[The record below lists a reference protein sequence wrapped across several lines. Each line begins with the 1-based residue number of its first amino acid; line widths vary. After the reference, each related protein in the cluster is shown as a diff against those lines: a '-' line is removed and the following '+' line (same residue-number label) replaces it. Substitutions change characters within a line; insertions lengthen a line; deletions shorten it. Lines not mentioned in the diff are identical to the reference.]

1 MFTQL
6 LAQATS
12 IIASQLWNQQ
22 VAPASIQIEKTPS
35 HFEGDVTIVVF
46 PFVKMARLKPEDT
59 AQAIGAALS
68 EKISGIDRFNV
79 VKGFLNITFTP
90 SFWLSQMSEAAPAAE
105 YSRPSGIAPKTIV
118 VEYSSPNTNKPLH
131 LGHIRNNLL
140 GWSLAEVYKA
150 AGHKVIKANLIND
163 RGIHICK
170 TMVAYSMWGNNE
182 TPESAGVKGDH
193 LIGKYY
199 VLFDKANKEEAA
211 ELGIEKPEDGDT
223 PLMKDARAMLRDWEK
238 GEPHVMAL
246 WNKLNSWVIAG
257 FNDTYARLG
266 VDFDKVYRE
275 SETYLSG
282 KDIVQK
288 GLAEGHLQQDPDGS
302 VWIDL
307 TDEGLDRKILLRSDG
322 TTVYMTQDI
331 GTAVAR
337 HNDFNADR
345 MVYVVGN
352 EQIYHFDV
360 LKKTL
365 KRLGYDW
372 ADNILHYSYGM
383 VELPEGKMK
392 SREGTVVDADDL
404 LDEMKQTAA
413 DISKEAGKAQ
423 DLPAVEQDKL
433 HEMIGQGALKYFI
446 LRVDPKKNM
455 LFNPSESIDFNGN
468 TGPFIQYTHARICS
482 VLNKGREAGI
492 AVDTLKW
499 SAAADLKEHEKHLLY
514 QLLTLPQ
521 MIEKAANNESP
532 AVVANYSF
540 ELAQMFNSMYQ
551 EISILREPDET
562 LRNNRLLLAKRTAET
577 LKFAM
582 GLLGVGMPEK
592 M

>member
-12 IIASQLWNQQ
+12 DIASQLWNQQ

-59 AQAIGAALS
+59 AQAIGSALS

-90 SFWLSQMSEAAPAAE
+90 AFWLSQMSEVAPVAE
-105 YSRPSGIAPKTIV
+105 YSRPAGVEPKTIV
-118 VEYSSPNTNKPLH
+118 LEYSSPNTNKPLH

-150 AGHKVIKANLIND
+150 AGHNVIKANLIND

-170 TMVAYSMWGNNE
+170 TMVAYNMWGNNE
-182 TPESAGVKGDH
+182 TPGSAGVKGDH

-246 WNKLNSWVIAG
+246 WNKLNSWVIDG

-337 HNDFNADR
+337 HNDFGADK

-404 LDEMKQTAA
+404 LDEMKQTAVA
-413 DISKEAGKAQ
+413 ISKEAGKAQ
-423 DLPAVEQDKL
+423 DLPAKEQEKL

-482 VLNKGREAGI
+482 VLNKGREVGI
-492 AVDTLKW
+492 NVDSLKW
-499 SAAADLKEHEKHLLY
+499 ASEADLKPQEKELLY
-514 QLLTLPQ
+514 QLLSLPQ

>member
-12 IIASQLWNQQ
+12 DIASQLWNQQ

-90 SFWLSQMSEAAPAAE
+90 AFWLSQMSEAAPVAE

-118 VEYSSPNTNKPLH
+118 VEHSSPNTNKPLH

-150 AGHKVIKANLIND
+150 AGHNVIKANLIND

-223 PLMKDARAMLRDWEK
+223 PLMQDARAMLRDWEK

-246 WNKLNSWVIAG
+246 WNKLNSWVIDG
-257 FNDTYARLG
+257 FTDTYSRLG

-288 GLAEGHLQQDPDGS
+288 GLSEGHLQHDPDGS

-337 HNDFNADR
+337 HNDFGADK

-423 DLPAVEQDKL
+423 DLPANEQDKL

-482 VLNKGREAGI
+482 VLNKGSEAGI
-492 AVDTLKW
+492 AVDALKW
-499 SAAADLKEHEKHLLY
+499 FADAELKPQEKELLY

-521 MIEKAANNESP
+521 MIEKAATNESP

>member
-12 IIASQLWNQQ
+12 DIASQLWNQQ

-90 SFWLSQMSEAAPAAE
+90 AFWLSQMSEAAPVAE

-150 AGHKVIKANLIND
+150 AGHNVIKANLIND

-170 TMVAYSMWGNNE
+170 TMVAYNMWGNNE

-211 ELGIEKPEDGDT
+211 KLGITKPEDGDT
-223 PLMKDARAMLRDWEK
+223 PLMQDARAMLRDWEK
-238 GEPHVMAL
+238 GEPHVLAL

-288 GLAEGHLQQDPDGS
+288 GLAEGYLQQDPDGS

-392 SREGTVVDADDL
+392 SREGSVVDADDL

>member
-12 IIASQLWNQQ
+12 DIASQLWNQQ

-90 SFWLSQMSEAAPAAE
+90 SFWLSQMAEAASVAE
-105 YSRPSGIAPKTIV
+105 YSRPEGIGAKTIV
-118 VEYSSPNTNKPLH
+118 LEYSSPNTNKPLH

-170 TMVAYSMWGNNE
+170 TMVAYNMWGKGE
-182 TPESAGVKGDH
+182 TPESAGIKGDH

-223 PLMKDARAMLRDWEK
+223 PLMQDARAMLRDWEK
-238 GEPHVMAL
+238 GEPHVLAL
-246 WNKLNSWVIAG
+246 WNKLNSWVIDG

-288 GLAEGHLQQDPDGS
+288 GLADGHLTQDPDGS

-307 TDEGLDRKILLRSDG
+307 TEEGLDRKILLRSDG

-337 HNDFNADR
+337 HNDFGADK

-482 VLNKGREAGI
+482 VLNKGREAGM
-492 AVDTLKW
+492 AVDSLKW
-499 SAAADLKEHEKHLLY
+499 ASEAGLKQQEKELLY

-521 MIEKAANNESP
+521 MIEKAATNESP

>member
-12 IIASQLWNQQ
+12 DIASQLWNQQ

-90 SFWLSQMSEAAPAAE
+90 AFWLSQMSEVAPVAE
-105 YSRPSGIAPKTIV
+105 YSRPAGVEAKTIV
-118 VEYSSPNTNKPLH
+118 LEYSSPNTNKPLH

-150 AGHKVIKANLIND
+150 AGHNVIKANLIND

-170 TMVAYSMWGNNE
+170 TMVAYNMWGNNE

-246 WNKLNSWVIAG
+246 WNKLNSWVIDG
-257 FNDTYARLG
+257 FKDTYARLG

-288 GLAEGHLQQDPDGS
+288 GLAEGHLQQDSDGS

-322 TTVYMTQDI
+322 TTVYITQDI

-337 HNDFNADR
+337 HNDFGADK

-365 KRLGYDW
+365 KRLGHDW

-492 AVDTLKW
+492 AVDALKW
-499 SAAADLKEHEKHLLY
+499 FADAELKPQEKELLY

-521 MIEKAANNESP
+521 MIEKAATNESP

-562 LRNNRLLLAKRTAET
+562 LRNNRLMLAKRTAET

>member
-12 IIASQLWNQQ
+12 DIASQLWNQQ
-22 VAPASIQIEKTPS
+22 VAPAFIQIEKTPS

-90 SFWLSQMSEAAPAAE
+90 AFWLSQMSEAAPVAE
-105 YSRPSGIAPKTIV
+105 YSRPAGIEPKTIV
-118 VEYSSPNTNKPLH
+118 LEYSSPNTNKPLH

-150 AGHKVIKANLIND
+150 AGHNVIKANLIND

-170 TMVAYSMWGNNE
+170 TMVAYNMWGNNE

-246 WNKLNSWVIAG
+246 WNKLNSWVIDG

-307 TDEGLDRKILLRSDG
+307 TEEGLDRKILLRSDG

-337 HNDFNADR
+337 HNDFGADK

-492 AVDTLKW
+492 NVDSLKW
-499 SAAADLKEHEKHLLY
+499 ASEADLKQQEKELLY

-521 MIEKAANNESP
+521 MIEKAATNESP

-562 LRNNRLLLAKRTAET
+562 LRNNRLMLAKRTAET

>member
-1 MFTQL
+1 MFIHH
-6 LAQATS
+6 LARSTS
-12 IIASQLWNQQ
+12 EIAQQLWHQD
-22 VAPASIQIEKTPS
+22 VSPASIQLEKTPH
-35 HFEGDVTIVVF
+35 HFDGDITIVVF
-46 PFVKMARLKPEDT
+46 PFVKMARMKPEDT
-59 AQAIGAALS
+59 AQAIGAALK
-68 EKISGIDRFNV
+68 EKYIEIEQFNV
-79 VKGFLNITFTP
+79 VKGFLNISFKS
-90 SFWLSQMSEAAPAAE
+90 SFWINLISAVANVTE
-105 YSRPSGIAPKTIV
+105 YSRPVGIEPKTIV
-118 VEYSSPNTNKPLH
+118 LEYSSPNTNKPLH

-170 TMVAYSMWGNNE
+170 TMVAYNMWSKGE
-182 TPESAGVKGDH
+182 TPESAGIKGDH

-199 VLFDKANKEEAA
+199 VLFDKANKEEAS
-211 ELGIEKPEDGDT
+211 ELGINKPEDGDT
-223 PLMKDARAMLRDWEK
+223 PLMKDARAMLLDWEK

-246 WNKLNSWVIAG
+246 WNKLNNWVIAG

-337 HNDFNADR
+337 HNDFEAEK

-423 DLPAVEQDKL
+423 DLPAEEQDRL

-482 VLNKGREAGI
+482 VLNKSREAGMD
-492 AVDTLKW
+492 VDSLKW
-499 SAAADLKEHEKHLLY
+499 AADAGLKQQEKELLY

-521 MIEKAANNESP
+521 MIEKAATNESP

-540 ELAQMFNSMYQ
+540 ELAQLFNSMYQ

-562 LRNNRLLLAKRTAET
+562 LRNNRLLLAQRTAET

>member
-12 IIASQLWNQQ
+12 DIASQLWNQQ

-59 AQAIGAALS
+59 AQAIGAALA

-90 SFWLSQMSEAAPAAE
+90 AFWLSQMSEAAPVAE
-105 YSRPSGIAPKTIV
+105 YSRPEGNDAKTIV
-118 VEYSSPNTNKPLH
+118 LEYSSPNTNKPLH

-150 AGHKVIKANLIND
+150 AGHNVIKANLIND

-170 TMVAYSMWGNNE
+170 TMVAYNMWGNNE

-246 WNKLNSWVIAG
+246 WNKLNSWVIDG

-337 HNDFNADR
+337 HNDFGADK

-423 DLPAVEQDKL
+423 DLPAVEQDRL

-482 VLNKGREAGI
+482 VLNKGSEAGI
-492 AVDTLKW
+492 AVDALKW
-499 SAAADLKEHEKHLLY
+499 FADAELKPQEKELLY

-521 MIEKAANNESP
+521 MTEKAANNESP

>member
-1 MFTQL
+1 MFL
-6 LAQATS
+6 LDIAHATVEAANKLWQQKVDSAQ
-12 IIASQLWNQQ
+12 
-22 VAPASIQIEKTPS
+22 IQIEKTPT
-35 HFEGDVTIVVF
+35 HFEGDITIVVF
-46 PFVKMARLKPEDT
+46 PLVKMAQLKPEDT
-59 AQAIGAALS
+59 GTAIGNELKNTI
-68 EKISGIDRFNV
+68 EGIESFNV
-79 VKGFLNITFTP
+79 VKGFLNVVMKP
-90 SFWLSQMSEAAPAAE
+90 SFWISKMAEIGSE
-105 YSRPSGIAPKTIV
+105 IAYGQLHLNEPKTIV
-118 VEYSSPNTNKPLH
+118 LEYSSPNTNKPLH

-140 GWSLAEVYKA
+140 GWSLAEIYKA
-150 AGHKVIKANLIND
+150 AGHKVVKVNLIND

-170 TMVAYSMWGNNE
+170 TMVAYNMWSKGE

-199 VLFDKANKEEAA
+199 VLFDQASKEEAVD
-211 ELGIEKPEDGDT
+211 LGIAKDDDT
-223 PLMKDARAMLRDWEK
+223 DIPLMLEARAMLRDWENGDAK
-238 GEPHVMAL
+238 TLEL
-246 WNKLNSWVIAG
+246 WNKLNSWVIEG
-257 FNDTYARLG
+257 FEATYKRLG

-282 KDIVQK
+282 KEIVMK
-288 GLAEGHLQQDPDGS
+288 GISDGVLQQDPDGS

-337 HNDFNADR
+337 QKDFGADS

-365 KRLGYDW
+365 KHLGYSW
-372 ADNILHYSYGM
+372 ADSILHFSYGM

-392 SREGTVVDADDL
+392 SREGKVVDADDL

-423 DLPAVEQDKL
+423 DLPAVELDKL
-433 HEMIGQGALKYFI
+433 YEMIGQGALKYFI

-455 LFNPSESIDFNGN
+455 LFNPAESIDFNGN
-468 TGPFIQYTHARICS
+468 TGPFIQYTHARIRS
-482 VLNKGREAGI
+482 VLAKAAESGIDTATLIWNNEA
-492 AVDTLKW
+492 AVKPQE
-499 SAAADLKEHEKHLLY
+499 KELMF
-514 QLLTLPQ
+514 QLLSLPQ
-521 MIEKAANNESP
+521 MIAKAASAGSP
-532 AVVANYSF
+532 AIVANYSF

-562 LRNNRLLLAKRTAET
+562 LRNNRLLLATRTAET
-577 LKFAM
+577 LRFAM
-582 GLLGVGMPEK
+582 KLLGVELPER

>member
-468 TGPFIQYTHARICS
+468 T
-482 VLNKGREAGI
+482 
-492 AVDTLKW
+492 
-499 SAAADLKEHEKHLLY
+499 
-514 QLLTLPQ
+514 
-521 MIEKAANNESP
+521 
-532 AVVANYSF
+532 
-540 ELAQMFNSMYQ
+540 
-551 EISILREPDET
+551 
-562 LRNNRLLLAKRTAET
+562 
-577 LKFAM
+577 
-582 GLLGVGMPEK
+582 
-592 M
+592 

>member
-12 IIASQLWNQQ
+12 DIASQLWNQQ
-22 VAPASIQIEKTPS
+22 VAPAFIQIEKTPS

-90 SFWLSQMSEAAPAAE
+90 AFWLSQMSEAAPVAE

-150 AGHKVIKANLIND
+150 AGHNVIKANLIND

-170 TMVAYSMWGNNE
+170 TMVAYNMWGNNE

-246 WNKLNSWVIAG
+246 WNKLNSWVIDG

-337 HNDFNADR
+337 HNDFGADK

-492 AVDTLKW
+492 AVDNLKW
-499 SAAADLKEHEKHLLY
+499 SADADLKPQEKELLY

-521 MIEKAANNESP
+521 MIEKAATNESP